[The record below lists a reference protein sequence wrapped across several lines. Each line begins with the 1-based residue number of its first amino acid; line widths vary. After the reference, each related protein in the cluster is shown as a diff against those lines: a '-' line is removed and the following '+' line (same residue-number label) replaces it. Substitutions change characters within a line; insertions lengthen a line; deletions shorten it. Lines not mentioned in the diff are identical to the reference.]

1 MLAFFNQKDD
11 AQAAAD
17 AYATRTMHA
26 ALGSGLADMNA
37 FTEHVTQ
44 MADELKR
51 LHKQRQ
57 AEREAAQREKNDVEA
72 KWLQRLRM
80 VRVESALRAGF
91 AARDL
96 RAAGRS
102 LKLWAEVVG
111 LLRRES
117 LAQRQQ
123 RESTLQLKLRD
134 SGRSELLAERASLGK
149 QAAASAIAA
158 QQLRAALSARSQELE
173 RTIVRDTM
181 AFELQAADALRTKKV
196 LDEVKQRR
204 DEAEAAAAATA
215 SSLREEVAKTT
226 AEGISKR
233 EKAEAA
239 VAKIL
244 GAEVAKAED
253 RERMRAA
260 SQAIVIR
267 LAVQHSVLHRFWKT
281 WASVASLL
289 LREAGGA
296 LLQLELSKQQQRGA
310 HTRLQA
316 ELSAEVA
323 VARVE
328 NIESRTLLAKAG
340 ALDNLRPGHELATD
354 KELLQEQSRA
364 LHAAHE
370 SAAAAHMAAAGHR
383 VGEQALLRE
392 LGENEALVGEALNQ
406 QGGGMMPRRYDPFAQ
421 QQETHQAYQL
431 RRAGVE
437 MRVLARALQSLEQEA
452 SAPPLPQPGAMMAR
466 QAMAPAA
473 AKPRDASPRP
483 AKPPPGKPPA
493 KKKK

>member
-1 MLAFFNQKDD
+1 MPK
-11 AQAAAD
+11 
-17 AYATRTMHA
+17 
-26 ALGSGLADMNA
+26 
-37 FTEHVTQ
+37 
-44 MADELKR
+44 
-51 LHKQRQ
+51 
-57 AEREAAQREKNDVEA
+57 
-72 KWLQRLRM
+72 
-80 VRVESALRAGF
+80 
-91 AARDL
+91 
-96 RAAGRS
+96 
-102 LKLWAEVVG
+102 
-111 LLRRES
+111 
-117 LAQRQQ
+117 
-123 RESTLQLKLRD
+123 
-134 SGRSELLAERASLGK
+134 
-149 QAAASAIAA
+149 
-158 QQLRAALSARSQELE
+158 
-173 RTIVRDTM
+173 
-181 AFELQAADALRTKKV
+181 
-196 LDEVKQRR
+196 
-204 DEAEAAAAATA
+204 
-215 SSLREEVAKTT
+215 
-226 AEGISKR
+226 
-233 EKAEAA
+233 
-239 VAKIL
+239 
-244 GAEVAKAED
+244 
-253 RERMRAA
+253 
-260 SQAIVIR
+260 
-267 LAVQHSVLHRFWKT
+267 
-281 WASVASLL
+281 
-289 LREAGGA
+289 
-296 LLQLELSKQQQRGA
+296 RGA

>member
-123 RESTLQLKLRD
+123 RESALQLKLRD

>member
-437 MRVLARALQSLEQEA
+437 TRGLARALQSLEQEA
-452 SAPPLPQPGAMMAR
+452 SAPLLPQPGAMMAR

-483 AKPPPGKPPA
+483 AKPPPKPPA

>member
-296 LLQLELSKQQQRGA
+296 LLQLELSQQQQRGA

-406 QGGGMMPRRYDPFAQ
+406 QGGGMPRRYDPFAQ

-437 MRVLARALQSLEQEA
+437 MRPREGVQSLEQEA
-452 SAPPLPQPGAMMAR
+452 SAPLLPQPGAMMAR

-473 AKPRDASPRP
+473 AAAR
-483 AKPPPGKPPA
+483 
-493 KKKK
+493 